1 MPIQFEKVSYTY
13 EKKSPFAHDALKG
26 VDLLLEEGKTS
37 AIVGKTGSGKSTLIQ
52 QMNALL
58 NPTEGKVI
66 IDDFVN
72 SANKKERSKDLFS
85 LRKKVGMVF
94 QFPEYQLFEDTVEKD
109 VAFGPR
115 NFGMKKEEALQAA
128 HEALRRVGLDES
140 FDKRSP
146 FQLSGGEKRKVAIA
160 GILATKPSILV
171 LDEPTSGLDPA
182 SAEETMALFEE
193 IKKDG
198 TTLILVTHDMD
209 LVLKHADQVVVME
222 EGEIKKV
229 CTPEELFS
237 LSLEEYSLD
246 TPKVYRFAKKAIE
259 KGIPL
264 SLEGLHD
271 VSSLAEALCK
281 ALRKEKK

>member
-1 MPIQFEKVSYTY
+1 MPIEFFSVSYTY
-13 EKKSPFAHDALKG
+13 NPKSPFSHDALNNVSLKI
-26 VDLLLEEGKTS
+26 EQGKTT
-37 AIVGKTGSGKSTLIQ
+37 AIVGRTGSGKSTLIQ

-58 NPTEGKVI
+58 NPSSGKVV

-72 SANKKERSKDLFS
+72 SSLKKERSKDIFH

-94 QFPEYQLFEDTVEKD
+94 QFPEYQLFEDSVEKD

-115 NFGMKKEEALQAA
+115 NFGKKKEEAFEDA
-128 HEALRRVGLDES
+128 HQALRRVGLDES

-182 SAEETMALFEE
+182 SAEETMSLFEE
-193 IKKDG
+193 IKKEG

-209 LVLKHADQVVVME
+209 LVLRHADTVVVME
-222 EGEIKKV
+222 EGKV
-229 CTPEELFS
+229 VQVCSPSTLFTMDLEQYSLDTPNVVRFAKSLIENGFS
-237 LSLEEYSLD
+237 LSLEGVRDVKTL
-246 TPKVYRFAKKAIE
+246 AKAIAATYRRMH
-259 KGIPL
+259 P
-264 SLEGLHD
+264 
-271 VSSLAEALCK
+271 
-281 ALRKEKK
+281 